1 MVLKIQLTTPSVT
14 PKCKADKWVI
24 VTEYRVF
31 TGVFS
36 DPTLQLSLRNYLRFW
51 YSIREEYAY
60 IYGKPG
66 RILSLFQIHIFEVRL
81 SLIDLCQSN
90 MSQWIKCRS
99 RYENATIFLKTLMNL
114 AKMQTMLLFPLF
126 CCSERDRYLKSIC
139 YVYYHATDLL
149 LYSYT

>member
-1 MVLKIQLTTPSVT
+1 MCQHLKELHNLKNQYFPDAQCVVLKIQLTTPSVT

-66 RILSLFQIHIFEVRL
+66 RILLP
-81 SLIDLCQSN
+81 
-90 MSQWIKCRS
+90 
-99 RYENATIFLKTLMNL
+99 
-114 AKMQTMLLFPLF
+114 FP
-126 CCSERDRYLKSIC
+126 DTYL
-139 YVYYHATDLL
+139 
-149 LYSYT
+149 